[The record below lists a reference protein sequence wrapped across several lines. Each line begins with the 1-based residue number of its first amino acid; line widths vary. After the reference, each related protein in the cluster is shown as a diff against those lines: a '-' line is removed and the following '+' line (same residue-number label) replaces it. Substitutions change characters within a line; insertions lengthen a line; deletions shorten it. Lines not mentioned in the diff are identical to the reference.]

1 MYKINTFVLI
11 LYSSEKIT
19 IKNKSV
25 FSFEKYTNNTQK
37 LVGTFLL

>member
-1 MYKINTFVLI
+1 MAFHETDHKCIDLMYKINTFVLI

-25 FSFEKYTNNTQK
+25 F
-37 LVGTFLL
+37 